1 MNSIN
6 IINILGVY
14 PPPLGGVSIHV
25 KRLIHGLNKYRLIFL
40 INYGSKVKGFE
51 YIENIHSLPFYI
63 FSLLWK
69 RRRIIH
75 VHSNSYVIFLLLL
88 LFGIRHKIGV
98 TLHNQRIARMK
109 SSFKQFVFTSFFH
122 RADFIILNSKKYSD
136 ILVQKYRLSE
146 NRLHVIPAFIPPMK
160 SESCG
165 LPKGGVRI

>member
-1 MNSIN
+1 M
-6 IINILGVY
+6 
-14 PPPLGGVSIHV
+14 
-25 KRLIHGLNKYRLIFL
+25 
-40 INYGSKVKGFE
+40 
-51 YIENIHSLPFYI
+51 
-63 FSLLWK
+63 WK

-165 LPKGGVRI
+165 LPKGVLEFGKNVII

>member
-63 FSLLWK
+63 FLYCGREEGLYMF
-69 RRRIIH
+69 IQIH
-75 VHSNSYVIFLLLL
+75 
-88 LFGIRHKIGV
+88 
-98 TLHNQRIARMK
+98 M
-109 SSFKQFVFTSFFH
+109 
-122 RADFIILNSKKYSD
+122 
-136 ILVQKYRLSE
+136 
-146 NRLHVIPAFIPPMK
+146 
-160 SESCG
+160 
-165 LPKGGVRI
+165 

>member
-63 FSLLWK
+63 FFLYCGREEGLYMF
-69 RRRIIH
+69 IQIH
-75 VHSNSYVIFLLLL
+75 
-88 LFGIRHKIGV
+88 
-98 TLHNQRIARMK
+98 M
-109 SSFKQFVFTSFFH
+109 
-122 RADFIILNSKKYSD
+122 
-136 ILVQKYRLSE
+136 
-146 NRLHVIPAFIPPMK
+146 
-160 SESCG
+160 
-165 LPKGGVRI
+165 